1 MIKILAFVLAM
12 FYTTTAQALEL
23 LMYHNKNCGYCI
35 AFMEEVYPFYKY
47 DNLPLVIIEQGNEP
61 IWFVEAYV
69 ENRIKPLRGTPTFI
83 IWNGRKELTRLY
95 GYGTRENFYERIEQ
109 KFKPGYL
116 NEQN

>member
-1 MIKILAFVLAM
+1 M
-12 FYTTTAQALEL
+12 FKPPPIPSLF
-23 LMYHNKNCGYCI
+23 NI
-35 AFMEEVYPFYKY
+35 A
-47 DNLPLVIIEQGNEP
+47 EP
-61 IWFVEAYV
+61 IA
-69 ENRIKPLRGTPTFI
+69 LRGSPIFI